1 MFKPRR
7 SSRKLAVGISVAFIA
22 LAMCLSAVGLAAAE
36 DKKPEFVWRV
46 QTVHAPA
53 ETTKLVRPILTDI
66 EKASGG
72 RIKFELFSSGELM
85 PDDQML
91 PGVLRGTVQ
100 MIHTI
105 AANDAAPVDI
115 AALDCWP
122 PFQWE
127 GPLEI
132 LNMYYNRGMREIY
145 EEAYEELGPVKVLGV
160 STTDPLH
167 LLTTK
172 PIYKYEDLKGLKIST
187 DKIVAPPFLDAGA
200 VAVSVPV
207 SEFYLSG
214 KTGIVDALAWCGAK
228 EAVANSWYE
237 VYPYFLT
244 NRIAGCTLT
253 RWMVNK
259 DAFEKL
265 PQDLQDLME
274 LGIRAGALR
283 AILYYYDDEPK
294 QRRKFKM
301 TTMPAADWAK
311 IKESMDKHMDEIA
324 KTSERAAK
332 LVKIFREYNAEVQEL
347 GWYRCKGE

>member
-1 MFKPRR
+1 MAYKRR
-7 SSRKLAVGISVAFIA
+7 IGKRLVRRFSFVLMVFFLFSSFA
-22 LAMCLSAVGLAAAE
+22 LMAAAAE
-36 DKKPEFVWRV
+36 KKPEFTWRV

-53 ETTKLVRPILTDI
+53 EATKLVRVILNDI
-66 EKASGG
+66 EVASGG
-72 RIKFELFSSGELM
+72 RMKFELFSSGELM

-91 PGVLRGTVQ
+91 PAVLKGTVE

-115 AALDCWP
+115 SPLDCWP

-132 LNMYYNRGMREIY
+132 LNMYYNRGMKEIY
-145 EEAYEELGPVKVLGV
+145 NKAFEELGPVKVLGV

-167 LLTTK
+167 LLSTR

-187 DKIVAPPFLDAGA
+187 DKIVAKPFLDAGA

-253 RWMVNK
+253 RWMANK
-259 DAFEKL
+259 RAFENL
-265 PQDLQDLME
+265 PKDLQDLME
-274 LGIRAGALR
+274 MGIRNGALK

-294 QRRKFKM
+294 NRRHFKM
-301 TTMPAADWAK
+301 TTMPKEDWAK
-311 IKESMDKHMDEIA
+311 IQASMDKHLDEVA
-324 KTSERAAK
+324 KTSDRVAK
-332 LVKIFREYNAEVQEL
+332 LIKIYRDYNKEVEEL
-347 GWYRCKGE
+347 GWYRCK

>member
-1 MFKPRR
+1 MVSK
-7 SSRKLAVGISVAFIA
+7 SNLSRDVAQKILLTTLFFFLIAV
-22 LAMCLSAVGLAAAE
+22 LLPAAGMA
-36 DKKPEFVWRV
+36 DKKPEFTWRV

-53 ETTKLVRPILTDI
+53 EATGLVRAILDDI
-66 EKASGG
+66 EAASNG

-91 PGVLRGTVQ
+91 PAVLRGTVD

-115 AALDCWP
+115 SPLDCWP

-127 GPLEI
+127 SPLEI
-132 LNMYYNRGMREIY
+132 LNMYYNRGMKELY
-145 EEAYEELGPVKVLGV
+145 NEAFEELGDVKVLGV

-167 LLTTK
+167 LLSTK
-172 PIYKYEDLKGLKIST
+172 PINSYEDLKGLKIST
-187 DKIVAPPFLDAGA
+187 DKIVAKPFLDAGA

-244 NRIAGCTLT
+244 NRISGCTLT
-253 RWMVNK
+253 RWMANGK
-259 DAFEKL
+259 AFNKL
-265 PQDLQDLME
+265 PKDLQDLME
-274 LGIRAGALR
+274 MGIRNGALK

-294 QRRKFKM
+294 NRRKFKM
-301 TTMPAADWAK
+301 TTMPDQDWAK
-311 IKESMDKHMDEIA
+311 IQKSMGEHLKEVA

-332 LVKIFREYNAEVQEL
+332 LVKIYQDYNKEVIEL
-347 GWYRCKGE
+347 GWYR

>member
-1 MFKPRR
+1 MVSKKCLNKGVTPKIF
-7 SSRKLAVGISVAFIA
+7 LGAVFFFFIA
-22 LAMCLSAVGLAAAE
+22 SLPLAAEAA
-36 DKKPEFVWRV
+36 DKKPEFIWRV

-53 ETTKLVRPILTDI
+53 EAAGLVRPILDDI
-66 EKASGG
+66 EAASNG

-85 PDDQML
+85 SDDQML
-91 PGVLRGTVQ
+91 PAVLRGTLD
-100 MIHTI
+100 MIYTI

-115 AALDCWP
+115 LPLDCWP

-127 GPLEI
+127 SPLEV
-132 LNMYYNRGMREIY
+132 LNMYYNRGMKELY
-145 EEAYEELGPVKVLGV
+145 DEAFEELGDVKVLGI

-167 LLTTK
+167 LLSTK
-172 PIYKYEDLKGLKIST
+172 PINSYEDLKGLKIST
-187 DKIVAPPFLDAGA
+187 DKIVAKPFLDAGA

-244 NRIAGCTLT
+244 NRISGCTLI
-253 RWMVNK
+253 RWMANGK
-259 DAFEKL
+259 AFKKL
-265 PQDLQDLME
+265 PKDLQDIME
-274 LGIRAGALR
+274 MGIRSGSLK

-294 QRRKFKM
+294 NRRKFKM
-301 TTMPAADWAK
+301 TTMPDQDWEK
-311 IKESMDKHMDEIA
+311 IKQSMNGHLSEIA

-332 LVKIFREYNAEVQEL
+332 LVKIYQDYNKEVVEL
-347 GWYRCKGE
+347 GWYR